1 MEKEFLVI
9 GLMSGTSLDGLDV
22 AACRFRHEKDKW
34 GYSIEAAES
43 IAYDD
48 EMQQKLKGS
57 VTLSGLDLSLLD
69 VELGKFFGTSV
80 HAFCGKYDL
89 KPLFVGS
96 HGHTVFHQPE
106 KLLTLQIGN
115 PEAISHFSQLP
126 VIANFRL
133 QDVLNGGQGAPLV
146 PYGEHHLFPA
156 YNAFLNLGG
165 IANVALHSQ
174 NTMKGF
180 DTCAC
185 NMGLNHLA
193 RKLGM
198 SFDKNGEVAK
208 TGSMNDSLFRSLN
221 KLDYFQQKGPKSLGY
236 EWFEREVAPL
246 LDNSNTPVKDALHT
260 FTHHIAFQVNSG
272 MDGLGSSTEKVMV
285 TGGGALNGFLMDA
298 LNRYGKGRF
307 TYEAPDRK
315 TVEFKEA
322 LVFAFLALQRFLGQP
337 NVSSQVT
344 GSKKDVSAGS
354 LHGNF
359 KASIQ

>member
-22 AACRFRHEKDKW
+22 AACRFRCEKDKW
-34 GYSIEAAES
+34 SYSIEAAES
-43 IAYDD
+43 IAYND
-48 EMQQKLKGS
+48 ELQQQLKDS
-57 VTLSGLDLSLLD
+57 VSLSGLNLSLLD

-80 HAFCGKYDL
+80 EAFCRKHGL
-89 KPLFVGS
+89 QPLFIGS

-126 VIANFRL
+126 VVANFRL

-146 PYGEHHLFPA
+146 PYGEHYLFPD
-156 YNAFLNLGG
+156 YHAFLNLGG

-174 NTMKGF
+174 NAMKGF

-185 NMGLNHLA
+185 NMGLNYLA

-208 TGSMNDSLFRSLN
+208 TGSMSDSLFQSLN
-221 KLDYFQQKGPKSLGY
+221 KLYYFQQKGPKSLGY
-236 EWFEREVAPL
+236 EWFEKEVAPL
-246 LDNSNTPVKDALHT
+246 LDNSSTPVKDSLCT
-260 FTHHIAFQVNSG
+260 FIHHIAFQVNNG
-272 MDGLGSSTEKVMV
+272 MDGLGSSSEKVMV

-298 LNRYGKGRF
+298 LNSYGKGKF
-307 TYEAPDRK
+307 TYEAPDKK

-322 LVFAFLALQRFLGQP
+322 LVFAFLGLQRLLGKS

-354 LHGNF
+354 FHGNF
-359 KASIQ
+359 KVVI